1 MDEVFG
7 SFDMGGTANFVE
19 GDLHVLDLEDNLE
32 LQFSQLSQEENQDQE
47 SLDAGSAG
55 PSRWGEDD
63 KLEKGRKRKQ
73 TNTGRTT
80 QIEHFF
86 SFVTSKFCGTNE
98 YRSQPMGHTMVGKL
112 MHHICKDAGI
122 EDRTNQILRHSACT
136 DLNNAGVSVSDCF
149 LKRFAYFRTFL
160 ETLCRDFLKRG
171 SFFFTGS

>member
-98 YRSQPMGHTMVGKL
+98 YRSQPMGHTMVVKPMQGNWHRGQDEPDFAAQRVHRPEQRGRLGK
-112 MHHICKDAGI
+112 
-122 EDRTNQILRHSACT
+122 
-136 DLNNAGVSVSDCF
+136 
-149 LKRFAYFRTFL
+149 
-160 ETLCRDFLKRG
+160 
-171 SFFFTGS
+171 